1 MQAVLIIAHRNI
13 DQVIQLSRKLRP
25 TFKIII
31 HFDKKT
37 RVTNEQKK
45 KLDQIGVQYFSK
57 ISVNWGSWSIGQ
69 VAVELMKKALED
81 KTVTHIHLISGQD
94 WPLKPVEKIKEFY
107 EGNNNI
113 YLRYYKAKGTKK
125 GHDNAIHWQQFYYN
139 YDLINRHSLFG
150 KIFNRLSTWAQIFFR
165 VNKFKKLGINL
176 EIYTGANWCD
186 LPRDAVEYCLNYFET
201 HKNFQKM
208 LKTGSFSDE
217 FWVQTIIC
225 NAPQFQTRLKYDY
238 HRFIKWEHIHNSFP
252 AILDERDY
260 DAIMKSNAM
269 FGRKFESPYSDKLR
283 EMLP

>member
-1 MQAVLIIAHRNI
+1 MQAILIIAHKDI
-13 DQVIQLSRKLRP
+13 DQVVELSKKLRP
-25 TFKIII
+25 AFKVII
-31 HFDKKT
+31 HFDKKIT
-37 RVTNEQKK
+37 VTDKQKQA
-45 KLDQIGVQYFSK
+45 LDELGVQYFSK

-81 KTVTHIHLISGQD
+81 PTIRYVHLISGQD
-94 WPLKPVEKIKEFY
+94 WPLKPIDEIKGFY
-107 EGNNNI
+107 ENNNNI
-113 YLRYYKAKGTKK
+113 YLRYYKADVKK
-125 GHDNAIHWQQFYYN
+125 GHDNALNWQKFYYN

-150 KIFNRLSTWAQIFFR
+150 KVFNRLSTWIQSIFR
-165 VNKFKKLGINL
+165 VNKLKNLGIDL

-186 LPRDAVEYCLNYFET
+186 LPRDAVEYCLDYFES
-201 HKNFQKM
+201 HENFRKM

-225 NAPQFQTRLKYDY
+225 NTPQFQSRLKYDY

-260 DAIMKSNAM
+260 EAITKSNAM

-283 EMLP
+283 KMLP